1 MRLVLKFLVWIGL
14 MSCIGSIWAQIDDAA
29 IREKVLEQLE
39 KDREQKARELEDKIV
54 VLDLEIQKIDEALK
68 LTQNTDE
75 IIEKLRDR
83 VNKLEGIQAAERE
96 KELNIYSSNYQSAV
110 INLVSMERELRPLI
124 LFNSSRDFF
133 SSLTSVGNPMQYP
146 GYQKWFKG
154 FTSYVETNKNEDATL
169 QITSKLL
176 ETAGDFAQ
184 GAPIAGPLSEVLFIG
199 MDKFIQSIGK
209 KKRELRKQSI
219 MMFELTMIL
228 SQYTHDI
235 NLVETGWNKT
245 TKELEELQRLQANT
259 LLDIFQFLEI
269 KNEDFR
275 EMYLEE
281 TDALKRLDYL
291 NSLKQMV
298 EKKVKEEK
306 RRNDEAWKNKMYY
319 DMQTVQSLKIRFG
332 NITFEIKENLNRY
345 EEILQK
351 YQEND
356 LIGDR
361 ILILKGKQ
369 ENLSSA
375 FNDAFNPQNYIT
387 DAVRMYKRN

>member
-1 MRLVLKFLVWIGL
+1 MTGL
-14 MSCIGSIWAQIDDAA
+14 IFPLFAQIDDAT
-29 IREKVLEQLE
+29 IREKVLEDLE
-39 KDREQKARELEDKIV
+39 KAREQRARELEDKIV

-83 VNKLEGIQAAERE
+83 VNKLEGIQTAERE
-96 KELNIYSSNYQSAV
+96 KEINIYSSNYQSAV

-146 GYQKWFKG
+146 GYNEWFGG
-154 FTSYVETNKNEDATL
+154 FKKYVEGNKREDASL

-176 ETAGDFAQ
+176 ETVGDFAQ
-184 GAPIAGPLSEVLFIG
+184 GAPIAGPLSDVLFIG

-209 KKRELRKQSI
+209 KKRELRERSV

-235 NLVETGWNKT
+235 NLVETGWNTT

-259 LLDIFQFLEI
+259 LVDIFQFLDI
-269 KNEDFR
+269 KNDDFR
-275 EMYLEE
+275 EMYLEQ

-291 NSLKQMV
+291 NSLKRTV
-298 EKKVKEEK
+298 EQKVRDEK
-306 RRNDEAWKNKMYY
+306 GRNDEAWKNKMYY

-332 NITFEIKENLNRY
+332 NITFNMKENLDRY
-345 EEILQK
+345 EKILQK
-351 YQEND
+351 YEGNE

-361 ILILKGKQ
+361 IKILKG
-369 ENLSSA
+369 
-375 FNDAFNPQNYIT
+375 
-387 DAVRMYKRN
+387 

>member
-1 MRLVLKFLVWIGL
+1 
-14 MSCIGSIWAQIDDAA
+14 C
-29 IREKVLEQLE
+29 
-39 KDREQKARELEDKIV
+39 QK
-54 VLDLEIQKIDEALK
+54 
-68 LTQNTDE
+68 
-75 IIEKLRDR
+75 
-83 VNKLEGIQAAERE
+83 
-96 KELNIYSSNYQSAV
+96 
-110 INLVSMERELRPLI
+110 
-124 LFNSSRDFF
+124 
-133 SSLTSVGNPMQYP
+133 
-146 GYQKWFKG
+146 
-154 FTSYVETNKNEDATL
+154 
-169 QITSKLL
+169 
-176 ETAGDFAQ
+176 
-184 GAPIAGPLSEVLFIG
+184 
-199 MDKFIQSIGK
+199 
-209 KKRELRKQSI
+209 
-219 MMFELTMIL
+219 
-228 SQYTHDI
+228 
-235 NLVETGWNKT
+235 VETGWNKT
-245 TKELEELQRLQANT
+245 TKELEELQQLQANT

-345 EEILQK
+345 EEILRK

>member
-1 MRLVLKFLVWIGL
+1 
-14 MSCIGSIWAQIDDAA
+14 
-29 IREKVLEQLE
+29 
-39 KDREQKARELEDKIV
+39 
-54 VLDLEIQKIDEALK
+54 
-68 LTQNTDE
+68 
-75 IIEKLRDR
+75 
-83 VNKLEGIQAAERE
+83 
-96 KELNIYSSNYQSAV
+96 
-110 INLVSMERELRPLI
+110 
-124 LFNSSRDFF
+124 
-133 SSLTSVGNPMQYP
+133 
-146 GYQKWFKG
+146 
-154 FTSYVETNKNEDATL
+154 
-169 QITSKLL
+169 
-176 ETAGDFAQ
+176 
-184 GAPIAGPLSEVLFIG
+184 
-199 MDKFIQSIGK
+199 
-209 KKRELRKQSI
+209 
-219 MMFELTMIL
+219 
-228 SQYTHDI
+228 

-245 TKELEELQRLQANT
+245 TKELEELQQLQANT

-345 EEILQK
+345 EEILRK